1 MPGAKAT
8 GMLAPSPISAH
19 AMQELAAVAV
29 TRDFR
34 TESCSTAFMR
44 KSRSATSG
52 YQRFGLLSYSPF
64 STPEHLLTG
73 SLEL

>member
-52 YQRFGLLSYSPF
+52 LSTLWTSILQPILY
-64 STPEHLLTG
+64 PEHLLTG